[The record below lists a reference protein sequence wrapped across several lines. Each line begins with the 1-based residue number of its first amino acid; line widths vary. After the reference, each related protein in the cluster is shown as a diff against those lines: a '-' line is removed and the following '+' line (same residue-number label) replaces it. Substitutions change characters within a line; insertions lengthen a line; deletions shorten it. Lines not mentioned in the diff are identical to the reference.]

1 MRQTFGNMLLQF
13 ANSVDILEE
22 ENFNKIQKYIEDY
35 LSAVLHIRF
44 VRLML
49 IRETVGG
56 EVMLIKYS
64 LNTNVEDILLLKNGD
79 KYNGQM
85 PYAFAK
91 NKRLWI
97 TPAQKDDTL
106 NSCEKY
112 IDHWQN
118 ETKMPLYKTIN
129 PNVEIKTSIIIPIRR
144 DNKMNN
150 NNNHILG
157 VVNFES
163 EKYLKPNRQ
172 AQEELKK
179 ISFTLGKLFQLY
191 EGRRFQKG
199 NTSSV
204 INDFE
209 NDLRDFK
216 EEHIGYF
223 FDRRP
228 QIFFA
233 SSSRADR
240 AVIGKVKEVIQSEF
254 KEKLEL
260 IHWDNHENVG
270 SITPQLL
277 ENMNKADYLICYLSE
292 KEREQTHYRDNPNVL
307 IELGFFIGKHM
318 RSNHFKNILI
328 LREERSETSVPFDIQ
343 DIFTLYIPR
352 LGAEHS
358 LNGDSFISNLSE
370 KIRGLLTNEV
380 LW

>member
-22 ENFNKIQKYIEDY
+22 ENFKKIQRYIEDY
-35 LSAVLHIRF
+35 LATVLHIRF

-64 LNTNVEDILLLKNGD
+64 LNTSFEDILLLKDGD

-85 PYAFAK
+85 PYSFAR

-97 TPAQKDDTL
+97 TPLNKDDNL
-106 NSCEKY
+106 NVCTEY
-112 IDHWQN
+112 IDHWQDDQN
-118 ETKMPLYKTIN
+118 FPPYKTIN
-129 PNVEIKTSIIIPIRR
+129 PEVEIKTSVIIPIRR
-144 DNKMNN
+144 DYKMD

-163 EKYLKPNRQ
+163 EKYLKPNKQ

-191 EGRRFQKG
+191 EGRRFQRG

-204 INDFE
+204 INDFQG
-209 NDLRDFK
+209 DLRDFK

-240 AVIGKVKEVIQSEF
+240 AVIGEVKELITKDF
-254 KEKLEL
+254 GEKLEL
-260 IHWDNHENVG
+260 VHWDNHENVG

-277 ENMNKADYLICYLSE
+277 ESMNKADYLICYLSE
-292 KEREQTHYRDNPNVL
+292 KIEGENIYRDNPNVL
-307 IELGFFIGKHM
+307 IELGFFIGKHQ
-318 RSNHFKNILI
+318 RQNHFKNILI
-328 LREERSETSVPFDIQ
+328 LREDRSETNIPFDVQ

-352 LGAEHS
+352 LGGDQTLNRDIFNSS
-358 LNGDSFISNLSE
+358 LHD
-370 KIRGLLTNEV
+370 KIMGLLANEV
-380 LW
+380 

>member
-22 ENFNKIQKYIEDY
+22 ENFKKIQRYIEDY

-64 LNTNVEDILLLKNGD
+64 LNTNVEDILMLKNGD
-79 KYNGQM
+79 EYNGQM

-97 TPAQKDDTL
+97 TPVDKEDTL
-106 NSCEKY
+106 NTCAEY

-118 ETKMPLYKTIN
+118 QKNFPPYKTIN
-129 PNVEIKTSIIIPIRR
+129 PNVEIKTSVIIPIRR
-144 DNKMNN
+144 DNKMD

-163 EKYLKPNRQ
+163 EKYLKPNKQ

-191 EGRRFQKG
+191 EGRRFQKS

-216 EEHIGYF
+216 DEHIGYF

-233 SSSRADR
+233 FSSRADR
-240 AVIGKVKEVIQSEF
+240 GVIGEVKEVIGTDF

-260 IHWDNHENVG
+260 VHWDNHENVG

-292 KEREQTHYRDNPNVL
+292 KEREEMEYRDNPNVL

-318 RSNHFKNILI
+318 RFNHFKNILI
-328 LREERSETSVPFDIQ
+328 LREGRSETNIPFDIQ

-352 LGAEHS
+352 LGDEQS
-358 LNGDSFISNLSE
+358 LNSDRFVSDLSE

-380 LW
+380 LS